1 MKRFGGI
8 AEYVLCY
15 VDFMAH
21 LNEDNN
27 IRVLFERALGSNQ
40 ISQERA
46 RLIWARFLQF
56 ESQVNKYSIY
66 LLCTTVIY
74 FRVYYYYYCSL
85 AFRVSGTSGF
95 SSTSLLYN
103 HLHLAP

>member
-40 ISQERA
+40 ITQERA

-56 ESQVNKYSIY
+56 ESQV
-66 LLCTTVIY
+66 T
-74 FRVYYYYYCSL
+74 
-85 AFRVSGTSGF
+85 G
-95 SSTSLLYN
+95 
-103 HLHLAP
+103 

>member
-1 MKRFGGI
+1 MKRFGGNPDYI
-8 AEYVLCY
+8 LCY

-40 ISQERA
+40 IAPERS

-56 ESQVNKYSIY
+56 ESQVRFTLI
-66 LLCTTVIY
+66 
-74 FRVYYYYYCSL
+74 FRIRSHSNYPAICMEIKVL
-85 AFRVSGTSGF
+85 VTLVPIF
-95 SSTSLLYN
+95 
-103 HLHLAP
+103 